1 MKNVMKWIAGI
12 AILAVFGLL
21 EGSDVQGFEITSSMW
36 ILMFLTTIMAGS
48 ILLKGDNE

>member
-12 AILAVFGLL
+12 ALFWVFGLL
-21 EGSDVQGFEITSSMW
+21 EGSDVQGFEITFGMW

-48 ILLKGDNE
+48 ILLRDGE

>member
-1 MKNVMKWIAGI
+1 MKKVAGI
-12 AILAVFGLL
+12 ALLAVFGLL

-48 ILLKGDNE
+48 ILLRDGE